1 MTRYFVRRLVVTLPT
16 LLGVS
21 IILFMVM
28 HLAPGGPEAVLMGD
42 DISPDVAARIRAN
55 LGLDQPLPVQYVKW
69 IKAVLQGDLGNS
81 FRTGEP
87 VTRLILER
95 LLNTLFLT
103 IAAFAF
109 ALIASIPIGVLS
121 ATKRGSLIDKA
132 ASIAAFLGVSFPTF
146 WLGIVAILI
155 FSQGLGWF
163 PVSGIAAYGMER
175 NLWNRLHH
183 LVLPAATL
191 GSVQMATYM
200 RFTRSGMLEVLKQD
214 YIRTARAKGLTNF
227 RVVTVHALRNGLLTV
242 VTIMGLS
249 LPALIGG
256 SVLTE
261 TIFAWPGLGRLAVNA
276 VFQRDYP
283 IIMGVNMVVALVT
296 VMANLTVDMV
306 YTLIDPR
313 IAYD

>member
-95 LLNTLFLT
+95 LPNTLFLT